1 MSNSFAR
8 KFEMDPTGIDA
19 TMRSSFYSTR
29 NGGFNDTKGDV
40 LDSFKVKNVLELSKE
55 DNEKIA

>member
-1 MSNSFAR
+1 
-8 KFEMDPTGIDA
+8 MDPTGIDA

-40 LDSFKVKNVLELSKE
+40 VDSFTVKNVLELSKE
-55 DNEKIA
+55 DREKIA

>member
-8 KFEMDPTGIDA
+8 KFDMDPTGMDA

-29 NGGFNDTKGDV
+29 NEGFNYTNGDV
-40 LDSFKVKNVLELSKE
+40 FDSFTVKNVLELSKK
-55 DNEKIA
+55 DREKIS